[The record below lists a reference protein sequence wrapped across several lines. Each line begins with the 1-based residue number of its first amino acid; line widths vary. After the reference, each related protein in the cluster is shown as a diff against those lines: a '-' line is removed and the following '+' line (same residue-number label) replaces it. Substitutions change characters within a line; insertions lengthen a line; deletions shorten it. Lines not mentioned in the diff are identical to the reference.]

1 MLESYRDRLNARAF
15 IKGCEFFKNKAK
27 ARIFISITIVK
38 RRDRWLKVNLHT
50 ELRPVELS

>member
-1 MLESYRDRLNARAF
+1 MAF
-15 IKGCEFFKNKAK
+15 IKGCAFFEDKAK
-27 ARIFISITIVK
+27 ARIFLSITITN